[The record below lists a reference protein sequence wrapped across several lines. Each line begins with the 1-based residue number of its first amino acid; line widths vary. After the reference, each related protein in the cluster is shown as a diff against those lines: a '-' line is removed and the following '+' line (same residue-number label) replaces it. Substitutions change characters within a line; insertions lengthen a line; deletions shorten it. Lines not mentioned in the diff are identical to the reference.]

1 MAIEL
6 KQQLKLSQQLVM
18 TPQLQQAIKLLQLSR
33 LELVDLIREEV
44 EQNPLL
50 EETAEQSVE
59 ELRADAPA
67 PLEDEAPPAE
77 PAAENKVSEVQG
89 KNEGADD
96 IDWESFLKDTGDIG
110 ASYAPPERPSGD
122 DLPSFENVL
131 TKKTSLVDHLMWQL
145 SLSDLGPEDR
155 YIATLIIGNV
165 NDDGYL
171 DVVEEPLGDI
181 AEQARR
187 DTGDAAI
194 DEARVEGVLRRVH
207 KFDPVGVGARDLKE
221 CLLLQARFHGMD
233 DEVVTGIIEHHL
245 HNLEKRN
252 YQAISKELHASI
264 EDVIDAVKFITELEP
279 RPGRLY
285 LTEEPHYIT
294 PDIYVYKVGDEY
306 TIVLNEDGI
315 PKLRISNFYRNA
327 LQGGTAGVAKE
338 YIQDKLR
345 SGVWLIRSIYQ
356 RQRTIYRV
364 MESILK
370 FQREFFDKGVA
381 HLRPLILRDVAEDIG
396 MHESTISRVTSNKYV
411 HTPQG
416 IFELKYFFNSGINRM
431 DGGEVASES
440 VKQKIK
446 ELVAQE
452 DAKHPSSDQR
462 IVELL
467 KAQNIDIARRT
478 VAKYREMLGILPS
491 SRRKKIF

>member
-1 MAIEL
+1 MSIEL

-33 LELVDLIREEV
+33 LELVDLIREEI

-50 EETAEQSVE
+50 EEAPEQDVQ
-59 ELRADAPA
+59 ELRAEANM
-67 PLEDEAPPAE
+67 PLEEEAPPP
-77 PAAENKVSEVQG
+77 PAPQESKEVEG
-89 KNEGADD
+89 KTEGADD
-96 IDWESFLKDTGDIG
+96 IDWESFLKDTGDISQ
-110 ASYAPPERPSGD
+110 SYGPQERPSSD

-145 SLSDLGPEDR
+145 HLVDMSDEDR
-155 YIATLIIGNV
+155 YIASLIIGNL
-165 NDDGYL
+165 NEDGYL
-171 DVVEEPLGDI
+171 DVEDLPLAEIARQAREDLGVEE
-181 AEQARR
+181 
-187 DTGDAAI
+187 I
-194 DEARVEGVLRRVH
+194 DEARAEAVLKRVQQL
-207 KFDPVGVGARDLKE
+207 DPVGVAARNLGE
-221 CLLLQARFHGMD
+221 CLMLQAQVLGMAD
-233 DEVVTGIIEHHL
+233 AVVTAIIQNHL
-245 HNLEKRN
+245 GNLEKKN
-252 YQAISKELHASI
+252 YQAIAKDLKIPLE
-264 EDVIDAVKFITELEP
+264 EVIDAVKFISELEP
-279 RPGRLY
+279 KPGRIY
-285 LTEEPHYIT
+285 NTEEPHYIT
-294 PDIYVYKVGDEY
+294 PDIYVYKVAEDY
-306 TIVLNEDGI
+306 AIVLNEDGI

-327 LQGGTAGVAKE
+327 LQGRVQGVAKE

-364 MESILK
+364 VESILK

-381 HLRPLILRDVAEDIG
+381 FLKPLILRDVAEDIG
-396 MHESTISRVTSNKYV
+396 MHESTISRVTSSKYV

-416 IFELKYFFNSGINRM
+416 IFELKYFFNSGINRV

-446 ELVAQE
+446 EIVGQE
-452 DAKHPSSDQR
+452 DARRPYSDQK

-491 SRRKKIF
+491 SKRKKVF